1 MSAHLT
7 VLLSLGVA
15 ILLSPENLLI
25 GLVMASDKKSPRL
38 AALMYAVGAIG
49 GLALGLTI
57 GFLVAPTPPAEGAPV
72 HHTWTQFIVRA
83 LIAGL
88 LVGVGLQRAVRAV
101 RHAPIAEESGEDAS
115 GKKPSLASRVK
126 RWFAERFKGL
136 GGREIPTWRRGLR
149 SGVIG
154 FATVGVHAKCLSV
167 SIAAGHQAMQIAG
180 EADRAL
186 GLALFAAVAL
196 TPSCTP
202 LVVELIRPGGSASIR
217 ASCEAFMKTNGR
229 WIAALILL
237 GAGAFVAWN
246 AAHSMP

>member
-1 MSAHLT
+1 MSTHLT
-7 VLLSLGVA
+7 VLLSLGLA

-25 GLVMASDKKSPRL
+25 GLVMASDKKVPRL
-38 AALMYAVGAIG
+38 AALMYAVGALG
-49 GLALGLTI
+49 GLALGLAI
-57 GFLVAPTPPAEGAPV
+57 GFMVAPTPVTDGAPV

-88 LVGVGLQRAVRAV
+88 LVGVGLQRAVNAV
-101 RHAPIAEESGEDAS
+101 RRAPIADEEAVEAGAS
-115 GKKPSLASRVK
+115 KPSIASRVK
-126 RWFAERFKGL
+126 LWFAERFKGL
-136 GGREIPTWRRGLR
+136 GGREIPAWRRGLR

-154 FATVGVHAKCLSV
+154 FATVGIHPKCLSV

-180 EADRAL
+180 EGDRSLA
-186 GLALFAAVAL
+186 LALFAAVAL

-202 LVVELIRPGGSASIR
+202 LIVELVRPGGSAAIK

-229 WIAALILL
+229 WIAAALLL